1 MFFYFKLLLPAK
13 YKLSVH
19 FIAFSGEK
27 VVFSEAGEKY
37 AQVKYRL
44 QAKTV
49 KNISK
54 QIYWWIL
61 RKHYYGL

>member
-1 MFFYFKLLLPAK
+1 LILPAK
-13 YKLSVH
+13 YKLSVYI
-19 FIAFSGEK
+19 IAFSSEK

-37 AQVKYRL
+37 AQVKYLL